1 MAAADEE
8 FDLFV
13 RTNAS
18 VIRRYAWS
26 LAQDTWLADDI
37 VQETF
42 LRAWRFWSSFRGQSS
57 RRGWVLRIC
66 RNVAFDQLKSRTAR
80 ERNEQNLMACSSG
93 ESAKLLPIPMTA
105 TSISWVDE
113 VSVLKQLTLQHR
125 EVIALVDLL
134 GFDYRTTAHVL
145 EIPVGTVR
153 SRLRRARE
161 SYRRMSG
168 IVERTAESAGEIA

>member
-1 MAAADEE
+1 
-8 FDLFV
+8 
-13 RTNAS
+13 
-18 VIRRYAWS
+18 
-26 LAQDTWLADDI
+26 
-37 VQETF
+37 
-42 LRAWRFWSSFRGQSS
+42 
-57 RRGWVLRIC
+57 
-66 RNVAFDQLKSRTAR
+66 
-80 ERNEQNLMACSSG
+80 
-93 ESAKLLPIPMTA
+93 MTA